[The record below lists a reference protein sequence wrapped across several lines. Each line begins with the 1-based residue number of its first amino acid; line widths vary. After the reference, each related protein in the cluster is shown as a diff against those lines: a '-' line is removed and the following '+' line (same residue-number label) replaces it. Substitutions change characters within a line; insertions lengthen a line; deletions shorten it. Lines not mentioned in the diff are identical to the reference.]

1 MALAFRQYNLNNI
14 SKVKEFE
21 KTGRCICQ
29 EDWLNSARGSRL
41 ELLLSPLGIRLHKK
55 SDFLL
60 LFTVFYIL

>member
-29 EDWLNSARGSRL
+29 EDWLNSAL